1 MNKINTFLKEN
12 IFNIILLL
20 VYLIITLILMFNHEL
35 WRDETQVWCIVRD
48 CNILDIIN
56 KARLEGHPLIWYF
69 LLLPFAKLGCSVFS
83 MQVISFI
90 LVFLSI
96 VFLLFKSTF
105 NKYIKTVVVFSSGML
120 YFLPIVARNYSL
132 IPLFLFIL
140 ADLYPK
146 RKQRPYLYILTLILL
161 SNTHLLMFG
170 FCLALSLLFAFEL
183 FKDFLINK
191 NIKKLI
197 PVFILSLNF
206 IFIFLM
212 FYNMQHQNHAV
223 IFYAHQAKPFL
234 IAVKNYALIYFQYS
248 INIVQNFNAILFY
261 LLFLIL
267 FIFLFLKSKKIF
279 FILFSSFVYIFY
291 IFYKVWF
298 QGIVYQKA
306 YLLILIV
313 LFCYW
318 IYEDKE
324 KNKLFAYIVAILFFI
339 SSVFSVF
346 NIFMEINY
354 NFSATKQVA
363 EYIKNNLNNES
374 KFYIV
379 GYPFAFTS
387 ISAYLPDKKFYSYIN
402 NYYISYYDFNSERT
416 TKTEKEPDTKYYI
429 VQSDFVLNDGF
440 KEIYKSDDF
449 VLSSNEYKEAF
460 KIYVKEND

>member
-1 MNKINTFLKEN
+1 MNRLISFLKLN
-12 IFNIILLL
+12 FVNVIIILC
-20 VYLIITLILMFNHEL
+20 YLFITLILMLHHEL
-35 WRDETQVWCIVRD
+35 WRDETQAWCIVRD
-48 CNILDIIN
+48 CNLLDIFKLVRI
-56 KARLEGHPLIWYF
+56 EGHPLLWYL
-69 LLLPFAKLGCSVFS
+69 LLLPFAKGLSVFS
-83 MQVISFI
+83 MQILSLS
-90 LVFLSI
+90 LVFAAIL
-96 VFLLFKSTF
+96 FLLFKSSINT
-105 NKYIKTVVVFSSGML
+105 YIKILVIFSSGML

-248 INIVQNFNAILFY
+248 INILQNFNAILFY

-363 EYIKNNLNNES
+363 EYIKNNIKEES
-374 KFYIV
+374 CFNVV
-379 GYPFAFTS
+379 GYPFTFTS

-449 VLSSNEYKEAF
+449 VLSSNEYKETF
-460 KIYVKEND
+460 RIYVKDE

>member
-146 RKQRPYLYILTLILL
+146 RKQRPYFYIFTLIIL
-161 SNTHLLMFG
+161 SNTHILMLA
-170 FCLALSLLFAFEL
+170 FCFTLFLLFAFEL
-183 FKDFLINK
+183 FKDFLKDK
-191 NIKKLI
+191 NIKNLI
-197 PVFILSLNF
+197 PVFVLFLNF
-206 IFIFLM
+206 VLIFLM
-212 FYNMQHQNHAV
+212 FNNMQNQNHV
-223 IFYAHQAKPFL
+223 VVFYAQNAKPL
-234 IAVKNYALIYFQYS
+234 LVSMKNYALLYFLYPLNVLKN
-248 INIVQNFNAILFY
+248 INVIFFY
-261 LLFLIL
+261 LLFLAL
-267 FIFLFLKSKKIF
+267 FILLYMKSKKIF
-279 FILFSSFVYIFY
+279 LILSFSFTYIFY
-291 IFYKVWF
+291 IFHKVWF
-298 QGIVYQKA
+298 NGIIYQKA
-306 YLLILIV
+306 YILLLIV

-318 IYEDKE
+318 IFVNKE
-324 KNKLFAYIVAILFFI
+324 KNKLFTVIVAILFSI
-339 SSVFSVF
+339 SSLSSVFVV
-346 NIFMEINY
+346 FMEINS
-354 NFSATKQVA
+354 NFSAAKQVA
-363 EYIKNNLNNES
+363 DYIKNNIKEES
-374 KFYIV
+374 YFNVV
-379 GYPFAFTS
+379 GYPFTFTS

-429 VQSDFVLNDGF
+429 VQSDFVLNNGF

-460 KIYVKEND
+460 KIYVKENN